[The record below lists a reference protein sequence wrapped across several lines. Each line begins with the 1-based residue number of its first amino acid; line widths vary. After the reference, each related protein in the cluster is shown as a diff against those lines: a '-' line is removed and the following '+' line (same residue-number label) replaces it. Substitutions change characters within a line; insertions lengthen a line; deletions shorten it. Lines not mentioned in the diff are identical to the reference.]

1 MNKTELFILSA
12 AILVVFSLCA
22 LFAPASRAA
31 EGVKSNTD
39 DSRSGYNGLSDAA
52 VNQLVHTTPST
63 GDVKIIFL
71 LISFAA
77 LDDTVD
83 FSGYD
88 SDGDGLIDGLVLSL
102 PAFDDIATQNG
113 VCIPPATYTTSYIL
127 PPGGN
132 LPSWDGVRPQTYL
145 INFAQPSNTD
155 EGRRSLN
162 QSVCHLLGHS
172 LGLPDYCN
180 ASGADDSVGLK
191 GDAGHEL
198 MDDMTGDLSAFSK
211 LILGWLPD

>member
-71 LISFAA
+71 LISFADKGFDEDA
-77 LDDTVD
+77 MSVQQTKQAV
-83 FSGYD
+83 FGGED
-88 SDGDGLIDGLVLSL
+88 S
-102 PAFDDIATQNG
+102 T
-113 VCIPPATYTTSYIL
+113 
-127 PPGGN
+127 
-132 LPSWDGVRPQTYL
+132 
-145 INFAQPSNTD
+145 
-155 EGRRSLN
+155 
-162 QSVCHLLGHS
+162 
-172 LGLPDYCN
+172 N
-180 ASGADDSVGLK
+180 AAYP
-191 GDAGHEL
+191 
-198 MDDMTGDLSAFSK
+198 F
-211 LILGWLPD
+211 

>member
-1 MNKTELFILSA
+1 MTG
-12 AILVVFSLCA
+12 VQTCA
-22 LFAPASRAA
+22 LPICRASFGALGLDGDVFHFVA
-31 EGVKSNTD
+31 KSASSYREN
-39 DSRSGYNGLSDAA
+39 NGLAY
-52 VNQLVHTTPST
+52 N
-63 GDVKIIFL
+63 K
-71 LISFAA
+71 LIEEAFAA

-172 LGLPDYCN
+172 LGLPDYCKIGR
-180 ASGADDSVGLK
+180 AHV
-191 GDAGHEL
+191 
-198 MDDMTGDLSAFSK
+198 
-211 LILGWLPD
+211 